1 MMIGIIRDQRSV
13 GETAIKTRGVESGT
27 MNIEG
32 SVMNWVKG
40 VIRAQYV
47 GLVRAG
53 LRISVGE
60 RTDLR
65 VRWAKS
71 DARRFVVGQT
81 VVAAISA
88 QAVRL
93 EHGMFRRSKQRW
105 NRWFG
110 RIVLI
115 QQVEAGTVY
124 TVKVHG
130 QEWTLKSVGPVMG
143 AQRPSKPWDDVNIV
157 VDPQAVELSIVAPC
171 YIVRQS

>member
-1 MMIGIIRDQRSV
+1 
-13 GETAIKTRGVESGT
+13 
-27 MNIEG
+27 MNTEG

-40 VIRAQYV
+40 VIRAHYV

-60 RTDLR
+60 RIDLR
-65 VRWAKS
+65 VRWAKL
-71 DARRFVVGQT
+71 D
-81 VVAAISA
+81 
-88 QAVRL
+88 
-93 EHGMFRRSKQRW
+93 
-105 NRWFG
+105 
-110 RIVLI
+110 

-130 QEWTLKSVGPVMG
+130 QEWTLKSFGPVTG

>member
-1 MMIGIIRDQRSV
+1 
-13 GETAIKTRGVESGT
+13 
-27 MNIEG
+27 MNTEG

-40 VIRAQYV
+40 VIRSQYV

-53 LRISVGE
+53 LRMNIAE
-60 RTDLR
+60 RVDLR
-65 VRWAKS
+65 VRWKRL
-71 DARRFVVGQT
+71 DPQRFVVGQS
-81 VVAAISA
+81 VVATIPAE
-88 QAVRL
+88 AVRL

-115 QQVEAGTVY
+115 QQVEAVTVY

-130 QEWTLKSVGPVMG
+130 EEWTLKSFGPVMG

-157 VDPQAVELSIVAPC
+157 VDPQAVELSIAAPC